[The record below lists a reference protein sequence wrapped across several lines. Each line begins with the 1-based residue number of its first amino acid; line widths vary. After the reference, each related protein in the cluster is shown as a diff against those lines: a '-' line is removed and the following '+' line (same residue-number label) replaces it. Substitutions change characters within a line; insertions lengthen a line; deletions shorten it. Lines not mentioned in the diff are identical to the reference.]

1 MKIARVAV
9 LGAGPMGRA
18 LAYCAAQAGFATILQ
33 DMVPS
38 RFRADALAEEL
49 AEQQA
54 TAHLCYG
61 ESIEEAV
68 READLVLDTVPDEL
82 ESKLEIV
89 TLIDRMAPPAT
100 IIATPTTALS
110 IGDLASCTYRA
121 ERCVG
126 LNLPPLAELERM
138 RSAQSA
144 DSESADR
151 PHLPITL
158 TTQTRPE
165 VAAAVTAFCTALGFR
180 VTTELDP
187 WQQD

>member
-1 MKIARVAV
+1 
-9 LGAGPMGRA
+9 MGRA
-18 LAYCAAQAGFATILQ
+18 LAYRAAQAGFATVLQ
-33 DMVPS
+33 EMVPS
-38 RFRADALAEEL
+38 RFRADQIVSEPKLALL
-49 AEQQA
+49 S
-54 TAHLCYG
+54 YG

-68 READLVLDTVPDEL
+68 READMVLDTVPDEL

-126 LNLPPLAELERM
+126 LNLPPLAELQTACSVQGSNAE
-138 RSAQSA
+138 QA
-144 DSESADR
+144 DQ
-151 PHLPITL
+151 PLWTIML
-158 TTQTRPE
+158 TAQTRPE
-165 VAAAVTAFCTALGFR
+165 VASAVTEFCTALGFR